1 MGPLVALSVLIGQ
14 NIEISWPDVDKGR
27 SIGLTIPL
35 GQPEHGK
42 GTKAPQSVVDY
53 YDQLAENYDA
63 AVQAWGY
70 FLPEASTDALFKHT
84 NIAANPEVHS
94 LHTYMK
100 TC

>member
-1 MGPLVALSVLIGQ
+1 MGPLVALSVLVGK
-14 NIEISWPDVDKGR
+14 NIAISWPDVDKGR

-35 GQPEHGK
+35 GKPEYGK
-42 GTKAPQSVVDY
+42 GSKALQSVVDY

-70 FLPEASTDALFKHT
+70 FLPEATTDALYKHT
-84 NIAANPEVHS
+84 NIADNPEVR
-94 LHTYMK
+94 